1 MRGSVEDGL
10 RRRRGLDGGGDVSNV
25 VREEKE
31 RGDTRGPRASPYLVP
46 ASVAPGRRVWRA
58 RRRRMVM
65 LEITQG

>member
-31 RGDTRGPRASPYLVP
+31 RGDRDAPRA
-46 ASVAPGRRVWRA
+46 APRRTSCRVGGAGEA
-58 RRRRMVM
+58 R
-65 LEITQG
+65 LAGEEA

>member
-25 VREEKE
+25 VREEAS
-31 RGDTRGPRASPYLVP
+31 RGRAVLAVPPPYRVP
-46 ASVAPGRRVWRA
+46 SVAPGRRVWRA

>member
-31 RGDTRGPRASPYLVP
+31 RGDARPLAVCVPRRWRRGGATL
-46 ASVAPGRRVWRA
+46 A
-58 RRRRMVM
+58 R
-65 LEITQG
+65 EEA

>member
-31 RGDTRGPRASPYLVP
+31 RGDRDAPRAAPRRSPYLVP
-46 ASVAPGRRVWRA
+46 RRWRRGGASGGRGGVGRSC
-58 RRRRMVM
+58 
-65 LEITQG
+65 

>member
-31 RGDTRGPRASPYLVP
+31 RGTRGPSPS
-46 ASVAPGRRVWRA
+46 ACRVGGAGEA
-58 RRRRMVM
+58 R
-65 LEITQG
+65 LAGEEA